1 MGNLQTKWAASTVQP
16 SESNSA
22 SSSSSL
28 FTNGSGQQHP
38 PQPPRAPLSSPSD
51 HHQTSQEGALCGD
64 LKGKLE
70 LKGEGRVGVETLDQ
84 VLNFGQQGVNGDD
97 RDIEGSERNSWE
109 DDYVNESVYDGN
121 CVGAE
126 KRKKRGAGRKTKWRS
141 RKGHCLSQRDSQF
154 NNFDVLTMHYKVA
167 KEQSQERQEPSER
180 SGQTECKYYPSL
192 PAAEL
197 NFLDLPIRPGEKD
210 CAYYMQHGS
219 CKFGENCKY
228 NHPNPTTGGCDPP
241 PMYDNVGSISFS
253 GVLQQSASSGSS
265 PGTVNKTSPFLPMM
279 LLPTQVSPQD
289 SDWNAY
295 HYQAPICPCVMSM
308 HPPTHVKSYPAI
320 ETNAYTPQQNQ
331 IQVGVDEFAEI
342 PGDSKPKSKRK
353 SRCKKNKLASLPP
366 CNLNGKGLLLRPAPI
381 CPSTMSMHPPKYVM
395 NNSTIKTN
403 AYTPRQKQIQDGVDE
418 FAKIPEDSKSKSKGK
433 SRRQKNKLANLPPST
448 LNDKGL
454 LLRPAPIKPSVM
466 GMHPPT
472 HVMNNPAIKT
482 KASTPRQKQMQVG
495 VDELAEIPGDSKSK
509 SKRKSHRQKNKLA
522 SVPPCTLNDKGLP
535 LKPDK
540 SACPEYICL
549 GICKFGACC
558 KFDHP
563 SNPPPS
569 LTIHSV
575 YQQSYTNSA
584 GVEVAWMGSSDPT
597 IQQTL

>member
-126 KRKKRGAGRKTKWRS
+126 KRKKRGAGRKT
-141 RKGHCLSQRDSQF
+141 
-154 NNFDVLTMHYKVA
+154 KVA

-381 CPSTMSMHPPKYVM
+381 
-395 NNSTIKTN
+395 
-403 AYTPRQKQIQDGVDE
+403 
-418 FAKIPEDSKSKSKGK
+418 
-433 SRRQKNKLANLPPST
+433 
-448 LNDKGL
+448 
-454 LLRPAPIKPSVM
+454 KPSVM

>member
-16 SESNSA
+16 AESNSA

-28 FTNGSGQQHP
+28 FTNGSGQQQP

-70 LKGEGRVGVETLDQ
+70 LKGEGRVGVEALDQ

-97 RDIEGSERNSWE
+97 RDIEGSKRNSWE
-109 DDYVNESVYDGN
+109 DDYVNGSVYDGN

-126 KRKKRGAGRKTKWRS
+126 KRKKRGAGRQT
-141 RKGHCLSQRDSQF
+141 
-154 NNFDVLTMHYKVA
+154 KVA

-228 NHPNPTTGGCDPP
+228 NHPDPTTGGCDPP

-253 GVLQQSASSGSS
+253 GVLQQSASSVSS
-265 PGTVNKTSPFLPMM
+265 PGIVNKTSPFLPMM
-279 LLPTQVSPQD
+279 LSPTQVSPQD

-295 HYQAPICPCVMSM
+295 HY
-308 HPPTHVKSYPAI
+308 
-320 ETNAYTPQQNQ
+320 Q

-353 SRCKKNKLASLPP
+353 SYCKKNKLASLPP
-366 CNLNGKGLLLRPAPI
+366 CNLNDKGLLLRPAPI

-466 GMHPPT
+466 GIHPPT

-509 SKRKSHRQKNKLA
+509 SKRKSHHQKNKLA
-522 SVPPCTLNDKGLP
+522 SVPPCTLNNKGLP

-540 SACPEYICL
+540 SACPEYTCL
-549 GICKFGACC
+549 GICKFGAGC
-558 KFDHP
+558 KFAHP
-563 SNPPPS
+563 SNPPPP